1 MSLGD
6 MSVVVYVFVFIGNVS
21 VGFDVL
27 GVVVFLIDGMLFG
40 DWVKVEV
47 GVEVFILK
55 MVGWFVD
62 KFFVNL

>member
-1 MSLGD
+1 

-40 DWVKVEV
+40 D
-47 GVEVFILK
+47 
-55 MVGWFVD
+55 
-62 KFFVNL
+62 